1 MENFELIEDT
11 QVYEMPNGEFIRV
24 WNDGDLYGDDSELKE
39 DFESYFDE
47 NKSQP
52 PNNADEIVQI
62 K

>member
-39 DFESYFDE
+39 DFEYYVKFMYSKYD
-47 NKSQP
+47 
-52 PNNADEIVQI
+52 I
-62 K
+62 KLKP

>member
-39 DFESYFDE
+39 DFEYYMKFME
-47 NKSQP
+47 LKYGVKLKP
-52 PNNADEIVQI
+52 
-62 K
+62 